1 MADRRTLT
9 KDILSD
15 IIREKAGFSMGDSK
29 KLLEMTIEIIKTTLE
44 KGEDVKIAGF
54 GKWTLHN
61 KRDRAGRNPH
71 TGEKLNI
78 CARRVVTFHTSDL
91 LRERIDH
98 DRRGE

>member
-15 IIREKAGFSMGDSK
+15 IIREKVGFPMGDSK
-29 KLLEMTIEIIKTTLE
+29 KILEMTLEIIKAALE
-44 KGEDVKIAGF
+44 KGEDVKISGF
-54 GKWTLHN
+54 GRWTLRN

-78 CARRVVTFHTSDL
+78 SARRVVTFHPSDI
-91 LRERIDH
+91 LRERIDP
-98 DRRGE
+98 DRSGG